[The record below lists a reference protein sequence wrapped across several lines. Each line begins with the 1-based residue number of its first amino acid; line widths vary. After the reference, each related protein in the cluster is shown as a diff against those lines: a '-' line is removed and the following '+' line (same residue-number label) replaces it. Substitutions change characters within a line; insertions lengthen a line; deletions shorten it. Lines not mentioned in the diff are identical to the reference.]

1 MTSDDAESPARYEHP
16 PQRNDDETEDDA
28 DRLEDNES
36 IISNAQRA
44 YLESNNSKKQL
55 FLMCLGLTED
65 DEGGSPMLN
74 LDAEPW
80 NTVKKRDIKPTR
92 LDCVEEILRRI
103 KDMASTTAAGR
114 AHQHKPAN
122 WGLNKCMEWLQ
133 EHPLV
138 DEQDIS
144 FLKNEVYRVKAVILN
159 AQQEQQDEEARQAGG
174 QWRGPIPYMRLILC
188 LTEDAVKAAFLR
200 RADARTRQELDA
212 RNSDVRPPTAFEL
225 IANKWNDKD
234 FNPVAAASECHED
247 FSAPTNCA
255 HSQVA
260 TLMPA
265 SSQKVEDVLASIRS
279 NLLRVIQNWER
290 SGQGEGGRH
299 AGGDDDEEHG
309 GEYAGDLDSI
319 SILDSESARFGSLAS
334 RSECALQNR
343 AAFLLGKPSYLLY
356 FWEIAEY
363 HQLLQSALQRL
374 DDDVGA
380 SDASSAPSTTTR
392 TRRRRRQSEEQDP
405 QQAAPSQD
413 IFVLSESIRF
423 HARAE
428 DGRQV
433 RRRIAELQDQARN
446 YRRMFAESDD
456 PNSARARFYQDEVQ
470 QITEEIASL
479 EEPLIATP
487 TSQNTTPRTPRTP

>member
-1 MTSDDAESPARYEHP
+1 MSSNDGESPRHDP
-16 PQRNDDETEDDA
+16 PQQRGDDEAEDDA

-36 IISNAQRA
+36 LLISNAQRA

-55 FLMCLGLTED
+55 FLMCFGLTD
-65 DEGGSPMLN
+65 DEGATPMLD

-80 NTVKKRDIKPTR
+80 NTIKKRDIKPTR
-92 LDCVEEILRRI
+92 LDYTEEILRR
-103 KDMASTTAAGR
+103 SNQQR
-114 AHQHKPAN
+114 KPAN

-138 DEQDIS
+138 DQQDIE
-144 FLKNEVYRVKAVILN
+144 FLKNEVHRVRAVILN
-159 AQQEQQDEEARQAGG
+159 AQQEVRDEEARRAGG

-225 IANKWNDKD
+225 IADKWNDKD
-234 FNPVAAASECHED
+234 FNPVAPASECHED
-247 FSAPTNCA
+247 FAAPTNCA

-265 SSQKVEDVLASIRS
+265 TSQRVEDALASIRS
-279 NLLRVIQNWER
+279 NLLRVIQDWER

-299 AGGDDDEEHG
+299 AGDDDDEED
-309 GEYAGDLDSI
+309 GESAGDPENSI
-319 SILDSESARFGSLAS
+319 ILDTESARFGSLVS

-343 AAFLLGKPSYLLY
+343 AAFLRGKPPYLLY
-356 FWEIAEY
+356 FWEVAEN
-363 HQLLQSALQRL
+363 HQLLRSALQRL

-380 SDASSAPSTTTR
+380 SDASSAPSTNTPTSS
-392 TRRRRRQSEEQDP
+392 RRRRQSKNQQP
-405 QQAAPSQD
+405 QQQAAPSQD
-413 IFVLSESIRF
+413 ISDLSESIRF

-446 YRRMFAESDD
+446 YRRMYAESDD
-456 PNSARARFYQDEVQ
+456 PNSARARFYQDEVE
-470 QITEEIASL
+470 QIMHEIASL

-487 TSQNTTPRTPRTP
+487 ISRNGTPRTPRTP